1 MHRSP
6 NTTMSRLR
14 SIVIAVI
21 TLLIV
26 CILWLV
32 NHYHA
37 KYLAEQKRA
46 DAAEQR
52 ADSTEAITANVLRTV
67 AIMNQITEANQ
78 HAKEQIALE
87 SSRASRDIKVAV
99 AGDDCASRPVPA
111 GAANRLREYA
121 DSLRAGAARTSVGQP
136 DR

>member
-1 MHRSP
+1 MNLRI
-6 NTTMSRLR
+6 RLVAA
-14 SIVIAVI
+14 SLLVAAIAG
-21 TLLIV
+21 
-26 CILWLV
+26 ILWAAT
-32 NHYHA
+32 HYHG

-52 ADSTEAITANVLRTV
+52 AGSTEAVTANVLRTV
-67 AIMNQITEANQ
+67 TIMNQITEANQ

-87 SSRASRDIKVAV
+87 SSRASRDIKAAV
-99 AGDDCASRPVPA
+99 AGDDCAVRAVPA

-121 DSLRAGAARTSVGQP
+121 DGLRAGAVRPSAGQP